1 MLRLTPELENTTND
15 LVADGY
21 AIQLDGVSTLGDDM
35 KNQH

>member
-1 MLRLTPELENTTND
+1 VKYKNRQTND

-21 AIQLDGVSTLGDDM
+21 AIHLDGVSTLGDDM